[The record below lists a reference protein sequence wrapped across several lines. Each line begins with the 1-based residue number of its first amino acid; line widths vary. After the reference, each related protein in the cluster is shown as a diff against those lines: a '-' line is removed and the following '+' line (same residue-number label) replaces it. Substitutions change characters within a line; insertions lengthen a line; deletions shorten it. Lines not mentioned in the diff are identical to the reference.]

1 MINTKAKR
9 LASELQTKYYDYY
22 CTVYFDFIVEAV
34 ENAMYDLEGAYSLED
49 LHKCIKENYI

>member
-1 MINTKAKR
+1 MNTKAR
-9 LASELQTKYYDYY
+9 ELARELQMEYYDYY

-34 ENAMYDLEGAYSLED
+34 ENALYDLDGVCDLKD